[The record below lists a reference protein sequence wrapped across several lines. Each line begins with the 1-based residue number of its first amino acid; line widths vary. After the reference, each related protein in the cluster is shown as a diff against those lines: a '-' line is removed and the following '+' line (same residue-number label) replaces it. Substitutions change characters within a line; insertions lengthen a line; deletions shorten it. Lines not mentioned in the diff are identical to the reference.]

1 MDLFTTNRIC
11 VTVCLH
17 LDWRDRGPVFHLWGW
32 MVRYRWS
39 FQNLLHQNMQR
50 LGGAEADGVFAGG
63 RHANI
68 RLTSQHDLTL
78 RIFLSLPSLL
88 IDQIVLPHDY
98 PSTSPPI
105 YQIKW
110 VYLPLKLNQAV
121 MCQTDKSTSHSN
133 TYSTSCS
140 VIPFVSGLC
149 SAAWLR
155 GPERAKLANSLED
168 LYVWVHLVNSDWWG
182 DSCSH
187 TCYCFTNFTSLG
199 CVLFLFSQGAHRGVH
214 PLSVGGK
221 SPRIPRW
228 DIPKCRNWWAV
239 GKLIEGADL
248 AFHLD
253 CHL

>member
-1 MDLFTTNRIC
+1 MDVSTTNSVC
-11 VTVCLH
+11 VTVCHH

-32 MVRYRWS
+32 MVRDRWS

-50 LGGAEADGVFAGG
+50 LGGAKADGVFAGG
-63 RHANI
+63 RNVNI
-68 RLTSQHDLTL
+68 RLTSQRDLTL
-78 RIFLSLPSLL
+78 KIFLSLL

-110 VYLPLKLNQAV
+110 VYLPLKLNQAL
-121 MCQTDKSTSHSN
+121 MCQTDKTTSHSN

-140 VIPFVSGLC
+140 LIPFVLGLC

-168 LYVWVHLVNSDWWG
+168 LYVWVRLVNFDWWA

-187 TCYCFTNFTSLG
+187 TWYFFADFTSL
-199 CVLFLFSQGAHRGVH
+199 VRVISLFLREHMGDCILYLWVEKVREFLVEASQSAETGELCKTTVISG
-214 PLSVGGK
+214 L
-221 SPRIPRW
+221 
-228 DIPKCRNWWAV
+228 
-239 GKLIEGADL
+239 
-248 AFHLD
+248 
-253 CHL
+253 